1 MKPAILRMQNGS
13 DTYKMHELS
22 SLNQCDDVE
31 SSLTATINLH
41 NQPLITDS
49 LPSPTE
55 FCI

>member
-1 MKPAILRMQNGS
+1 MQNGS
-13 DTYKMHELS
+13 DTCKMHELS